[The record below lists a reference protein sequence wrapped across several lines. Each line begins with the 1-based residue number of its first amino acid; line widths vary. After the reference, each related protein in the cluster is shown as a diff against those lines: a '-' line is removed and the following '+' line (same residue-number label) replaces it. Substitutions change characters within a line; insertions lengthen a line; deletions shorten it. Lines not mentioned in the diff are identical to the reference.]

1 MFLTVEII
9 LLTLL
14 SQVILPANGQPALS
28 GIFNFPTPPNGLD
41 FGSFSTPSYF
51 GVDTPHVVVPS
62 STKNFV
68 TGNLASSHIYYDD
81 SEENE
86 ETIQDKFIHA
96 GQLGIPLLNQFLDDT
111 SPFPDDHPGYE
122 FTPQG
127 PEQEQEDDDTIT
139 IDFDSIIRNTPSK
152 FGFSLS
158 SLSK

>member
-96 GQLGIPLLNQFLDDT
+96 GQLGIPLEAQCFIKVP
-111 SPFPDDHPGYE
+111 SPIPNS
-122 FTPQG
+122 TTAILPQIYPKKG
-127 PEQEQEDDDTIT
+127 ET
-139 IDFDSIIRNTPSK
+139 
-152 FGFSLS
+152 FSQK
-158 SLSK
+158 SL